1 MHANMTVAELWR
13 PNERSTALVYDAVLI
28 VLGSVLVALCAQ
40 IAIGFPVPIS
50 AQTFAVL
57 LIGALLGP
65 RRGAICMLA
74 YLAEGAAGMPVFA
87 HGKAGLAALAGP
99 TGGYLV
105 GFVPAA
111 WIVGLLAKSGWDRR
125 FWTTLA
131 AMVIGNVVI
140 YVFGV
145 SLPTVLIGFGPALA
159 SGVYPF
165 LIGDLAKGFLA
176 AMLLPAGW
184 KLLDRFQLHGGQ

>member
-1 MHANMTVAELWR
+1 MHANVTIAELWR
-13 PNERSTALVYDAVLI
+13 PNERVWAWLYDATLI
-28 VLGSVLVALCAQ
+28 LLGSVLTALCAQ
-40 IAIGFPVPIS
+40 IAIGDRVPIS

-65 RRGAICMLA
+65 RRGALCMLA
-74 YLAEGAAGMPVFA
+74 YLAEGTAGLPVFA
-87 HGKAGLAALAGP
+87 QGKTGLMALAGP

-131 AMVIGNVVI
+131 AMLIGNVVI

-145 SLPTVLIGFGPALA
+145 SLWARLIGLGPALA
-159 SGVYPF
+159 GGVYPF
-165 LIGDLAKGFLA
+165 LIGDLAKAYLA

-184 KLLDRFQLHGGQ
+184 KLIDRFQLQREN

>member
-1 MHANMTVAELWR
+1 MHTNVTVAELWR
-13 PNERSTALVYDAVLI
+13 PNERSRAWLYDATLI
-28 VLGSVLVALCAQ
+28 LLGSVLVALCAQ

-74 YLAEGAAGMPVFA
+74 YLAEGVAGLPVFA

-99 TGGYLV
+99 TGGYLI

-131 AMVIGNVVI
+131 AMLIGNVLI

-145 SLPTVLIGFGPALA
+145 SLWARLAGIDHALA
-159 SGVYPF
+159 AGVYPF
-165 LIGDLAKGFLA
+165 LIGDVIKAGLA

-184 KLLDRFQLHGGQ
+184 RLLDRFQLQGEK